1 MRSRR
6 GTRADPESVEPS
18 QEVRAVGPVVRSA
31 LRAQAAAGLSQAF
44 GAAQL
49 GLLLVLIGPDRST
62 DAYLVLIALGQVPV
76 QILAMGVLYPQCLA
90 GTEPKSWV
98 RVLALCGGSA
108 AGAVLL
114 GAAYLRHAG
123 YQEPGLWF
131 TAVLL
136 AGGCAALS
144 AATCQAVRLASQG
157 APVALAGVAVPGNLA
172 AVCGLVVAAGS
183 RSDRPVTVTVMCG
196 ALFGGSLLS
205 LLMVTRRLSRPQNN
219 PGATSGPAG
228 AWVGT
233 GRLFGAS
240 TAVAVTGVLVQG
252 VLARLPAGQVTEFG
266 VAARIAGFA
275 VTVGVNAALPVLV
288 NKDRFSERA
297 VRTGACVAAWGLPLA
312 VALAAVTVRLVHA
325 PGSLPS
331 GALVAITAF
340 VPALALHSIAVQSV
354 MKEGRSRVLVWASAA
369 TLTATGAVLVPAAVA
384 GSTVGVA
391 LAVLMGTCAAAAVL
405 CQAMRWRRELLG
417 VAVGVVLC
425 VGVSVVLP
433 A

>member
-1 MRSRR
+1 M
-6 GTRADPESVEPS
+6 EPS
-18 QEVRAVGPVVRSA
+18 QKVRAVGPVVRSA
-31 LRAQAAAGLSQAF
+31 LRAQSAAVLSQAF

-98 RVLALCGGSA
+98 RVLALCGGSSV
-108 AGAVLL
+108 GAVLL

-183 RSDRPVTVTVMCG
+183 RSDRPVTVMCG
-196 ALFGGSLLS
+196 ALLGGSLLS
-205 LLMVTRRLSRPQNN
+205 LLMISRRLSRPQNS
-219 PGATSGPAG
+219 PGVVSGPAG
-228 AWVGT
+228 TWVGT

-266 VAARIAGFA
+266 VAVRIAGFA

-312 VALAAVTVRLVHA
+312 VVVAAVTVRLVHA

-331 GALVAITAF
+331 GALVAISAF

-354 MKEGRSRVLVWASAA
+354 MKEGRSRVLVWAAAA
-369 TLTATGAVLVPAAVA
+369 TLTVTGVVLVPAAVA

-391 LAVLMGTCAAAAVL
+391 LAVLTGMCAAAAVL